1 MNGVWWWDYCS
12 SRKSQKCCLAKTCL
26 NKNWV
31 SPFPKLGIHRYPGC
45 PISLA
50 IHRKSRWQEEL
61 VSRFVGEEWM
71 RAMCMY
77 IILYNHPEVHK
88 NMELYGISHTGFHQI
103 TSIVPRWHNPRRNMW
118 TISGS
123 VYCLDGSQAEEGDVQ
138 LLLEGLERLGY
149 SLVGA
154 REVREMAGKSR
165 PSHGGFNL
173 PKMVWWFQEFRGAQQ
188 ALTMIGSNLERERT
202 DGISHPPTESERS
215 ESITHHV
222 GVSHPPPPHLGGG
235 VTALRRASIS
245 IYIYVFSN
253 MQHACLFQALALQ
266 MIAHWPFLLTTQ
278 HTV

>member
-188 ALTMIGSNLERERT
+188 ALTMIGSNLEREREQ
-202 DGISHPPTESERS
+202 TESVTHRQSQSAVSQSPTTS
-215 ESITHHV
+215 ES
-222 GVSHPPPPHLGGG
+222 
-235 VTALRRASIS
+235 VTLRPR
-245 IYIYVFSN
+245 
-253 MQHACLFQALALQ
+253 
-266 MIAHWPFLLTTQ
+266 T
-278 HTV
+278 